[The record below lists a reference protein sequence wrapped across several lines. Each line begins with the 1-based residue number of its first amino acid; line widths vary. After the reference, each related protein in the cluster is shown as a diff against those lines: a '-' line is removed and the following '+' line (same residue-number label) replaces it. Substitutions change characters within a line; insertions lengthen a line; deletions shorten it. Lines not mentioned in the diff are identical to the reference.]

1 MKRTILIVDDEK
13 NVRDIGRAY
22 FENAGYDVLEA
33 ENGEVALNIL
43 DEQKVHLMVLDVM
56 MPKING
62 LQVLE
67 SVRSISELPIIML
80 TAKVEENDVV
90 TAIKDGA
97 DDYIKKPFSM
107 RELLVRVEALM
118 RRSYK
123 DDNGL
128 VVIDGGRIEVDF
140 SRYTMIS
147 DGKMID
153 VTVKEFELLKVF
165 VAHQGVVLS
174 REQLIDQA
182 FGMQY
187 DGYDRTIDTH
197 IKNLRSKIEV
207 NPKKPEIIKTVYGL
221 GYQYIGGDT
230 K

>member
-123 DDNGL
+123 DDNDL